1 MNILKRIFMPFV
13 LATALLLWGCSEKK
27 GKNLEDIGS
36 RISLASQLSSKG
48 LYTEASEEYKAA
60 LNHPDM
66 TDKKRSNICYML
78 GNMYYENLKD
88 YEKALAWYIR
98 AKHYDPES
106 PALQQI
112 TERTVT
118 CLERIGRSLDAQNV
132 LSEAT
137 YLAGEETRFF
147 PGKVVAQI
155 GERKITM
162 GELENEI
169 QKLPPEYQ
177 KRFLANNQEKLAF
190 LKQYV
195 QKDLLFQMAQRAG
208 LNKEP
213 KIREQVGDFEKMLL
227 AQQVYKTNVMDKI
240 NITPEEI
247 RLYFDGHK
255 EEIRKK
261 EMQEQDS
268 KTTDTK
274 TAPLSEEDLFKKNA
288 QLITNTLR
296 AEKAGQQE
304 QKLFETLLQSQNTII
319 YEGEFENKNP

>member
-1 MNILKRIFMPFV
+1 MNKMKHIFALFLMAIILF
-13 LATALLLWGCSEKK
+13 LWGCGEKK
-27 GKNLEDIGS
+27 GKSLEDLSS

-60 LNHPDM
+60 LAQPGI
-66 TDKKRSNICYML
+66 TSKKRSNICYLL
-78 GNMYYENLKD
+78 GNVYFENLKD

-118 CLERIGRSLDAQNV
+118 SLERIGRSLDAQNV

-137 YLAGEETRFF
+137 YLAGEETRRF

-155 GERKITM
+155 GERKITL
-162 GELENEI
+162 GEIENEI

-177 KRFLANNQEKLAF
+177 KRFSDNQEKLAF

-227 AQQVYKTNVMDKI
+227 AQQVYKTNVMDKV
-240 NITPEEI
+240 NVTPEEI
-247 RLYFDGHK
+247 RLYFEGHK
-255 EEIRKK
+255 EEFLKK
-261 EMQEQDS
+261 EPQQQDA
-268 KTTDTK
+268 KTSDTK
-274 TAPLSEEDLFKKNA
+274 TAPLSEQEQFKKNA
-288 QLITNTLR
+288 SLIASALR

-304 QKLFETLLQSQNTII
+304 QKLFETLMQSQNVII